1 MMKRLNLMGS
11 IMALLMMAAVN
22 VAVADTATW
31 ADTVQKAITSLDL
44 SDAQKMDIGKAFD
57 VADAGYEKAIS
68 DARKGIAETLTDEQ
82 KTELADM
89 ANAHRWV

>member
-11 IMALLMMAAVN
+11 IMALLMTAAVN

-44 SDAQKMDIGKAFD
+44 SDAQKMDIGKAFN
-57 VADAGYEKAIS
+57 VADAGYEKAII
-68 DARKGIAETLTDEQ
+68 DARKVIAETLTDEQ